1 MDTNKPVSL
10 HLYGFTSLLT
20 EEQFYLPFKQP
31 ECHFIIKQ
39 RCQGREYYLK
49 CKQSV
54 KDDCQE
60 TAHPE
65 RLTAT
70 AACYFKMSA
79 GAEVHTGLWFTNCGV
94 HQNHLEAELKH
105 RLIQQVWDEMHKL
118 KFPGVLLCPT
128 HFEST
133 GGQR

>member
-20 EEQFYLPFKQP
+20 EEQFYLPFKQS

-39 RCQGREYYLK
+39 RCQGRREYYLK

-70 AACYFKMSA
+70 LPATSKC
-79 GAEVHTGLWFTNCGV
+79 L
-94 HQNHLEAELKH
+94 QELK
-105 RLIQQVWDEMHKL
+105 
-118 KFPGVLLCPT
+118 
-128 HFEST
+128 ST
-133 GGQR
+133 QACGS